1 MSNQPTAAEQHQSL
15 AQQEQS
21 LLASLGQLLTQIEAA
36 KASLSNVRAAMA
48 GAEIGFK
55 VAQEAVDKPA
65 STDTDPAPEKE

>member
-55 VAQEAVDKPA
+55 VAREAVEKPSSAEAAPDK
-65 STDTDPAPEKE
+65 E

>member
-55 VAQEAVDKPA
+55 VAQEAVEKPSPAEAAPDK
-65 STDTDPAPEKE
+65 E